1 MNPHAMKRREFLKAV
16 GLGAAAIGAPG
27 WLRAAKPTET
37 QASAGTGAARPNI
50 VFILADDY
58 GLDGVGCY
66 GSDQYKT
73 PSIDS
78 LAKTGLR
85 FETCYSAPLCGP
97 TRCEF
102 ITGRYA
108 FHTGG
113 LTNGSAGRP
122 SPRDEPSVAKILK
135 QAGYATCS
143 AGKWRQVGMTPGD
156 WGFDEYVTDPTA
168 SGYYWVKG
176 YAKNGRQVSLDKEV
190 YYHDVLHEFAVDF
203 ITRNRDKPFFL
214 YYPMHLVHGPIVR
227 TPDSKEGE
235 KANLYADN
243 IAYMDKLIGKLVAEL
258 DRLNLREK
266 TVIVFS
272 GDNGTAG
279 GGATIGGRRINGRKG
294 SMLEGGARVPLVVNW
309 KGTAPEGKV
318 PKDLVDFSDLLP
330 TFADLAG
337 AKLPEGVTFD
347 GRSFAPQLRGQPG
360 NPRQWA
366 YVQLGAAWYVREPLW
381 KLTNKGELLDMK
393 NAPFEEKPVP
403 ADTQDAQAVEARKR
417 LQAVLDKLNPSGG
430 KAETQPAR
438 KADTQPGGK
447 LPRKARLKANQPA
460 SASAVVPQRTE

>member
-1 MNPHAMKRREFLKAV
+1 
-16 GLGAAAIGAPG
+16 
-27 WLRAAKPTET
+27 
-37 QASAGTGAARPNI
+37 
-50 VFILADDY
+50 
-58 GLDGVGCY
+58 
-66 GSDQYKT
+66 
-73 PSIDS
+73 
-78 LAKTGLR
+78 
-85 FETCYSAPLCGP
+85 
-97 TRCEF
+97 
-102 ITGRYA
+102 
-108 FHTGG
+108 
-113 LTNGSAGRP
+113 
-122 SPRDEPSVAKILK
+122 
-135 QAGYATCS
+135 
-143 AGKWRQVGMTPGD
+143 
-156 WGFDEYVTDPTA
+156 
-168 SGYYWVKG
+168 
-176 YAKNGRQVSLDKEV
+176 
-190 YYHDVLHEFAVDF
+190 VDF
-203 ITRNRDKPFFL
+203 LTRHKEKPFFV
-214 YYPMHLVHGPIVR
+214 YYPMSHIHGPIVR
-227 TPDSKEGE
+227 TPDSKPGSDH
-235 KANLYADN
+235 YADN

-266 TVIVFS
+266 TVIVFA

-279 GGATIGGRRINGRKG
+279 GGATIGGRRVNGRKG

-417 LQAVLDKLNPSGG
+417 LQAVLDKLNPGG
-430 KAETQPAR
+430 GRIETQPASR
-438 KADTQPGGK
+438 PGGRGGG
-447 LPRKARLKANQPA
+447 RKARLKANQPA